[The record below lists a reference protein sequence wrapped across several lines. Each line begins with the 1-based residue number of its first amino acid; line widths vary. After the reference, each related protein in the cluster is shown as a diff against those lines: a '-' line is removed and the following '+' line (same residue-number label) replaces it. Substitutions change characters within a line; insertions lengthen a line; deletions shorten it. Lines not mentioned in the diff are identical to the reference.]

1 MKKILAIILCL
12 AFVLSLAGCQE
23 LAGGTAASDAA
34 PGEKVIPDKI
44 KIGIITCVSGVQA
57 LDGKHASAAVDFVKD
72 EIAKAGGF
80 KIDGKPV
87 ELEFLIEDDEGKP
100 EIAVNCAQKLI
111 DQQGVSVIVGP
122 NLSTNA
128 IAAGEIAQAAKIPL
142 ISPTGT
148 DEKVTKV
155 GDYIFRACFIN
166 PQQAK
171 VAASFAYNTLN
182 ARNVAIIYD
191 NTDAHGNGLTQR
203 FEEAFTA
210 LGGNIVAKEAFAG
223 KEVTDYSAQLTVI
236 KNSNPDLVYAPCLLA
251 SIPLIV
257 QQYKALGIDAQ
268 ILGCNSWDYDT
279 LIELSGDAIEGAYYI
294 TGFSP
299 DSESAKDFA
308 KAFEEFS
315 GFAPSFISGMFYEA
329 IHLVMDSLQRAET
342 LDGTGIRDAMWAT
355 DMDTISGHISYD
367 ENRNPAKPGV
377 IMQVQNGK
385 RTYVTTIE

>member
-1 MKKILAIILCL
+1 M
-12 AFVLSLAGCQE
+12 LSLAGCQE